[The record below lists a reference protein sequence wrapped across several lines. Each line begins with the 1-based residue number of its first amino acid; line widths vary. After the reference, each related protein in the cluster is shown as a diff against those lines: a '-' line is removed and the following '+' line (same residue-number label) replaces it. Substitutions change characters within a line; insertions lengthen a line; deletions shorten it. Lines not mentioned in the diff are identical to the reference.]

1 MTSSAAE
8 RRYESMLFNYETTGR
23 TDFRD
28 GRIKPIIT
36 TEYKPKSTCL
46 RVRPPPLKDI
56 HALTDWR
63 VPNVPFNLMHKP
75 KDVVRTNPRVVQE
88 PYVKTPLD
96 TAKTYIL
103 CLLREWFYFQHEP
116 EDEIREEVQRTRPR
130 LVMTPAV
137 SLDDI
142 EPVTRKMLVED
153 IYVTSVM
160 QMMRESGVSEGSSL
174 RAPLPKLPAP
184 ANPITLPKLMPQYV
198 SPEWRMD
205 SAAWDNRQLRT
216 YCDPTKEFWLA
227 FQSKCDV
234 CDETAEREAQRKMRR
249 LAKRR

>member
-1 MTSSAAE
+1 MTSPTAE

-88 PYVKTPLD
+88 P
-96 TAKTYIL
+96 
-103 CLLREWFYFQHEP
+103 FHEP

-153 IYVTSVM
+153 VYVTSVM

-184 ANPITLPKLMPQYV
+184 ANPITLPKLLPQYV